1 MAIKRIYLGPER
13 EIENNKKELIK
24 EVNFL
29 KELQHPNIVKYYG
42 YEIDKDYLKIYLEY
56 IDMGSISSML
66 KKHGSFPEEIV
77 INYTKQILEG
87 LKYLHGK
94 NVIHRDIKGANILVT
109 NDGQVKLSDFGSARK
124 LQQSLVQTIKGT
136 TSWMAPEVF

>member
-1 MAIKRIYLGPER
+1 
-13 EIENNKKELIK
+13 
-24 EVNFL
+24 
-29 KELQHPNIVKYYG
+29 
-42 YEIDKDYLKIYLEY
+42 
-56 IDMGSISSML
+56 MGSISSML

-109 NDGQVKLSDFGSARK
+109 NDG
-124 LQQSLVQTIKGT
+124 
-136 TSWMAPEVF
+136 